1 MARAEITPE
10 NRQHNIDQTY
20 LALRI
25 AMIMLV
31 ALLFVTIILQLWLVS
46 HGDCWQSS
54 ISAYYFTSVRPVFIG
69 ALCAIGACMIIYR
82 GNSLWENTA
91 LDYSGF
97 LAFIVAF
104 VPAKLDDACLPI
116 NVLATSE
123 IEDSVE
129 TNVGAVLAI
138 GVFATIVGLTV
149 RKARQG
155 SLAKPARHTVITLAA
170 TLVVLAV
177 GVWLYIEQRVWFLS
191 HGHLYA
197 AVPLFIGIVVVVVAN
212 AWAAPSGKFTFWYIA
227 VAVAMGASILVGGI
241 LWWVGVQHWALW
253 LEALIIFW
261 YAVFWMVQTAEL
273 GGATNRPPSDP

>member
-1 MARAEITPE
+1 MTPE
-10 NRQHNIDQTY
+10 NRQHNVDQTY

-31 ALLFVTIILQLWLVS
+31 ALLFVTIILQLWLVN
-46 HGDCWQSS
+46 GWNCWQSS

-104 VPAKLDDACLPI
+104 VPAKLDDACQPTNSLER
-116 NVLATSE
+116 SE
-123 IEDSVE
+123 IEAAVE

-138 GVFATIVGLTV
+138 GVVATIVGLTV

-155 SLAKPARHTVITLAA
+155 QLAKPARHTVISLLVTL
-170 TLVVLAV
+170 LVLAV
-177 GVWLYIEQRVWFLS
+177 GVWLYMEERVWFLS

-197 AVPLFIGIVVVVVAN
+197 AVPLFIGIVIVVVAN
-212 AWAAPSGKFTFWYIA
+212 AWAAPSGKFTFWYVA
-227 VAVAMGASILVGGI
+227 VAVAMGASILAGVI
-241 LWWVGVQHWALW
+241 LLW
-253 LEALIIFW
+253 RRDQPTHDRLS
-261 YAVFWMVQTAEL
+261 T
-273 GGATNRPPSDP
+273 